1 MDDCRI
7 ATVTIQ
13 KILGHEKRETTEICL
28 HPIDDSQ
35 REAVMA
41 FERAR
46 TIKPHTELHTNEEGA
61 TVH

>member
-1 MDDCRI
+1 MDRCKI
-7 ATVTIQ
+7 ATVAIQ
-13 KILGHEKRETTEICL
+13 KIPGHEKRETTEIYL

-35 REAVMA
+35 RDAIMA

-46 TIKPHTELHTNEEGA
+46 AIEPHAEPHTNEEGA